1 MRNSIHAALIVL
13 FAFVSC
19 GKSYQNDLWK
29 DVPPKAVTGVSLKK
43 STTVLVGGSET
54 LYCDFSPRD
63 AYDRRVS
70 WVSSNPAVA
79 SIDANGVVKGIAKGV
94 SVITVLSVDGGFSS
108 KCEVAVT
115 DDKVAVT
122 GITLDKKTLS
132 ITDGDYSKLTASLIP
147 SNSTN
152 QNVSWSTSDSS
163 VATVDQG
170 GIVHAVKPGKTVITV
185 KSEDGGY
192 TASCDVDVS
201 ALVMKSITL
210 NPPVVTTV
218 PGSTLTI
225 QASIDPSN
233 ATDKTVLWK
242 SSDPSVATVGNGVVN
257 ALTVGSAVITASN
270 SDGTVKATCAVTVNS
285 VTVTS
290 IDISESSVNMYVGDT
305 HTLSAS
311 ILPADATDPTITWTS
326 SDPTVASVS
335 SSGKITALKKG
346 AVSITAKANGGSC
359 SDTCLVT
366 VSAVPV
372 SGISITDPS
381 GSLVI
386 PAQTGYQIV
395 WSVSPSNAGDTS
407 VSWLSGDTSV
417 ATVSASGYIT
427 GVTQGNAII
436 TVKTND
442 GGFTAYIAVT
452 VQSVPVTGITIPSH
466 LTIKT
471 GSGANTIVPNITP
484 SSATNQ
490 TLTWSSSNTAVAT
503 VDSSGTVMPL
513 STGVTTLTVTSVSDP
528 SVSATCVLTVTDGTA
543 PGAPT
548 LNSVTAG
555 SNSITVN
562 WTNPADSDIG
572 SVKITCYIE
581 GGSSASKT
589 VNGTYIAAGQIFSYD
604 VTGLTAGE
612 VYYVYVVVTDTSGNV
627 SAMSS
632 EKSCSPTN

>member
-1 MRNSIHAALIVL
+1 
-13 FAFVSC
+13 
-19 GKSYQNDLWK
+19 
-29 DVPPKAVTGVSLKK
+29 
-43 STTVLVGGSET
+43 
-54 LYCDFSPRD
+54 
-63 AYDRRVS
+63 
-70 WVSSNPAVA
+70 
-79 SIDANGVVKGIAKGV
+79 
-94 SVITVLSVDGGFSS
+94 
-108 KCEVAVT
+108 
-115 DDKVAVT
+115 
-122 GITLDKKTLS
+122 
-132 ITDGDYSKLTASLIP
+132 
-147 SNSTN
+147 
-152 QNVSWSTSDSS
+152 VSWSTSDSS

-185 KSEDGGY
+185 KSVDGGY

-201 ALVMKSITL
+201 ALVIKSITL
-210 NPPVVTTV
+210 NPSVISTV
-218 PGSTLTI
+218 PGSMLTI

-242 SSDPSVATVGNGVVN
+242 SSDPSVATVATGVVN
-257 ALTVGSAVITASN
+257 ALSVGSAVITASN
-270 SDGTVKATCAVTVNS
+270 SDGTVKAACAVTVNPVS
-285 VTVTS
+285 VTS
-290 IDISESSVNMYVGDT
+290 IDITESSVNMYVGDT

-311 ILPADATDPTITWTS
+311 ILPADATDATITWTS
-326 SDPTVASVS
+326 SDSTVASVS

-346 AVSITAKANGGSC
+346 AATVTAKANGGSC
-359 SDTCLVT
+359 SDTCSVT

-407 VSWLSGDTSV
+407 VSWLSGDNSV
-417 ATVSASGYIT
+417 ATVSDSGYVT

-484 SSATNQ
+484 SNATNQ

-503 VDSSGTVMPL
+503 VDASGTVMPL
-513 STGVTTLTVTSVSDP
+513 SVGVTTITVTSVSDP
-528 SVSATCVLTVTDGTA
+528 SVSATCALTISDGTA

-562 WTNPADSDIG
+562 WTNPSDSDIYK
-572 SVKITCYIE
+572 VTIDCYVE
-581 GGSSASKT
+581 GGSSVSK
-589 VNGTYIAAGQIFSYD
+589 VLDGTYAAAGAALSYT
-604 VTGLTAGE
+604 VTGLTPGTLYI
-612 VYYVYVVVTDTSGNV
+612 VYMIVTDTNGNV
-627 SAMSS
+627 SLMSS
-632 EKSCSPTN
+632 EMSCTPVN